1 MTMSENKNEIIHL
14 DIIQPCYN
22 PLPDWEKSVLMH
34 FNDVQALLPG
44 VKINLIIVN
53 DGSIKNIN
61 SQAVDYLKKHLN
73 SFQFIT
79 YNPNRGKGHALRT
92 GIEASKGRVQ
102 IYTDIDFPYELIHI
116 KEIYDLL
123 NNGADIVS
131 GIRKDNYYKTL
142 SPQRWL
148 ASKMSQIL
156 NRIFLKL
163 PFNDTQSGLKGI
175 NRKGRFVFLR
185 TTIERYLADTEFLA
199 LAAKTKRMNM
209 IPHPVSLRE
218 GIILSKM
225 SFRTFMRE
233 LKNFITIYSIVFKRK
248 V

>member
-1 MTMSENKNEIIHL
+1 MSEDNNTIIDL

-22 PLPDWEKSVLMH
+22 PLPGWEKSVWLH
-34 FNDVQALLPG
+34 YQDVIKLLPG
-44 VKINLIIVN
+44 VTVNLIIVN
-53 DGSIKNIN
+53 DGSIKNVNDECIKF
-61 SQAVDYLKKHLN
+61 LKERI
-73 SFQFIT
+73 SDFQFIN
-79 YNPNRGKGHALRT
+79 YSQNKGKGNALRT
-92 GIEASKGRVQ
+92 GIKASKGRIQ
-102 IYTDIDFPYELIHI
+102 IYTDIDFPYEFIHI

-123 NNGADIVS
+123 LQGADIVS
-131 GIRKDNYYKTL
+131 GVRKKNYYQTL

-156 NRIFLKL
+156 NRLFLKL

-175 NRKGRFVFLR
+175 NRKGRMIFLR

-199 LAAKTKRMNM
+199 LAAKTRKLKLV
-209 IPHPVSLRE
+209 PHEISLRE

-225 SFRTFMRE
+225 SFKTFLRE
-233 LKNFITIYSIVFKRK
+233 FRNFITVYSIVFKRK

>member
-1 MTMSENKNEIIHL
+1 MPENKIPIIDL

-22 PLPDWEKSVLMH
+22 PLPDWEQSVWLH
-34 FNDVQALLPG
+34 FNDVTKLLPDIA
-44 VKINLIIVN
+44 INLIIVN
-53 DGSIKNIN
+53 DGSKKNIN
-61 SQAVDYLKKHLN
+61 SEAIDFLKKRIAN
-73 SFQFIT
+73 FQYIS
-79 YNPNRGKGHALRT
+79 YEPNKGKGNALRT
-92 GIEASKGRVQ
+92 GIKASKGRIQ

-116 KEIYDLL
+116 KEIYDMLIQ
-123 NNGADIVS
+123 GADIVS
-131 GIRKDNYYKTL
+131 GVRKKNYYQTL

-156 NRIFLKL
+156 NRLFLRL

-175 NRKGRFVFLR
+175 NRKGKMIFLR

-199 LAAKTKRMNM
+199 LAAKTRKLKLV
-209 IPHPVSLRE
+209 PHEVSLRE

-233 LKNFITIYSIVFKRK
+233 FRNFITVYSIVFKTK

>member
-1 MTMSENKNEIIHL
+1 MSENNSTLINL

-22 PLPDWEKSVLMH
+22 PLPGWEQSVWLH
-34 FNDVQALLPG
+34 FNDVVKLLPG
-44 VKINLIIVN
+44 VTINLIIVN
-53 DGSIKNIN
+53 DGSTKNID
-61 SQAVDYLKKHLN
+61 SYAVKFLTERITN
-73 SFQFIT
+73 FQYIT
-79 YNPNRGKGHALRT
+79 YEPNKGKGNALRT
-92 GIEASKGRVQ
+92 GIKASKGRVQ

-123 NNGADIVS
+123 LQDADIVS
-131 GIRKDNYYKTL
+131 GVRKKNYYQTL

-156 NRIFLKL
+156 NRLFLRL

-175 NRKGRFVFLR
+175 NRKGRMIFLR

-199 LAAKTKRMNM
+199 LAVKTRKLKLV
-209 IPHPVSLRE
+209 PHEVSLRD

-225 SFRTFMRE
+225 SFKTFMRE
-233 LKNFITIYSIVFKRK
+233 FRNFITVYSIVFKRK
-248 V
+248 A